1 MKTRFFAFFFA
12 LSSSFLS
19 FADAVTLRVVDQNN
33 EPVEFVVIA
42 AKNTGDTPIPLKRS
56 VYMDQKRRQFAPR
69 TLAVQAGQKVIFPN
83 SDDIQHHIYSF
94 STPKPFQIRLFEGG
108 ERESVVFDKPGI
120 VVLGCNIHDN
130 MVGYIYVAENE
141 LTTVTDETG
150 SATIDTSETELL
162 IWHPRLSATSTE
174 RQSIVIDSEKSEVQT
189 LELQLLPGR
198 GVTLGAS
205 R

>member
-1 MKTRFFAFFFA
+1 MRTRLFAFFFV
-12 LSSSFLS
+12 LSSSLAS
-19 FADAVTLRVVDQNN
+19 FAGAVTLRVVDQNN
-33 EPVEFVVIA
+33 EPVKFAVIA
-42 AKNTGDTPIPLKRS
+42 AKHTGETPIPLKRS
-56 VYMDQKRRQFAPR
+56 VYMDQKKRQFSPR
-69 TLAVQAGQKVIFPN
+69 VLAVQSGQKVIFPN

-141 LTTVTDETG
+141 LVSITDETG
-150 SATIDTSETELL
+150 TATIETSETELL

-174 RQSIVIDSEKSEVQT
+174 RQPLVIDNEKSEVQP
-189 LELQLLPGR
+189 LVLQLLPGR
-198 GVTLGAS
+198 GVTLGGS